1 MNQRFR
7 GRLFFRVLYFLPVII
22 TTGVVMNLLFMTT
35 SRDMTTTAMSESIT
49 DNMFSVEDVMGW
61 LNLPPQIAEFA
72 KNIINSIFDLIW
84 KSGIQIVLFI
94 AGLQSIPKS
103 LYEASTVE
111 GASKWEEFWFIT
123 FPMLS
128 RVTLLVGIF
137 TMIELF
143 TDANNTLVSR
153 AYTQM
158 QGGNYDETSAML
170 WMYFMI
176 VGFIMGILVWAYHCF
191 LVKRW
196 D

>member
-1 MNQRFR
+1 
-7 GRLFFRVLYFLPVII
+7 
-22 TTGVVMNLLFMTT
+22 MNLLFMTT
-35 SRDMTTTAMSESIT
+35 SRDMTTTAMSASIT

-61 LNLPPQIAEFA
+61 LNLPPQIAELA
-72 KNIINSIFDLIW
+72 KNAINSIFDLVW

-153 AYTQM
+153 AYPADYRSSKLA
-158 QGGNYDETSAML
+158 GPHSKACLIGWNIPML
-170 WMYFMI
+170 FWR
-176 VGFIMGILVWAYHCF
+176 G
-191 LVKRW
+191 
-196 D
+196 